1 MTIMSRLAL
10 TYLSTT
16 EAFGGQALLK
26 VSPFMTLFA
35 GKSSFYHHYHDQHK
49 IMVKCSQGRSTA
61 SIVPLDK
68 NRDSSTL
75 SSSSHSWGRPSVL
88 WSWKHAK

>member
-16 EAFGGQALLK
+16 EAFGELALLK

-68 NRDSSTL
+68 NRDSSAL
-75 SSSSHSWGRPSVL
+75 SSPAHSWGRPTVL
-88 WSWKHAK
+88 WSWEHAK

>member
-68 NRDSSTL
+68 NRDSSAL
-75 SSSSHSWGRPSVL
+75 SSSSHSWGRPTVL
-88 WSWKHAK
+88 WSWEHAK